1 MKSRHGSRK
10 LAMQLL
16 YQVVTRDE
24 ELDNFIDSFVE
35 QSDYEQS
42 TKDFGI
48 QLAESMWQEK
58 NKVDQLIKDFLIG
71 WTLDRVSIVDLSI
84 LRLAFYELLFLE
96 TPKNVVLNE
105 AVELAKEFSSDES
118 PKFINGILGKYVESD
133 VYRNR

>member
-1 MKSRHGSRK
+1 MNSRHGSRK

-35 QSDYEQS
+35 QSDYEQA